1 MKNLLKLFTILLIAV
16 YFSSCTEKFDEINT
30 NPKALTL
37 ASLNQASYG
46 FVVRKA
52 IVGPEYL
59 QAAGNGM
66 QLLHS
71 LYFDIYANYWATTTP
86 NFLSDR
92 FVMVGSWL
100 NGAFNS
106 FYASE
111 APQMKYAVDFA
122 RANSLDPEF
131 AMMKIWQVYIYN
143 RYTDAL
149 GPIPYSQ
156 YGNMAKQVPY
166 DAQADIYASFFL
178 ELDSALT
185 ILKALPAGSV
195 SATLSKYDPIYGG
208 NLDRWQKFGSSL
220 RLRLAMRVKYVLP
233 AVAKTQ
239 AEKAVTEG
247 VLTSNAD
254 NGWVTTSTDFQNPYN
269 IISPWAEYR
278 MSADMESILK
288 GYLDP
293 RVASYFKAAKT
304 PDPTDDP
311 AGVVF
316 PYEGVRN
323 GQTKNDRSAVKF
335 DELASDHALPYTI
348 VGDKGP
354 KWFVMRAF
362 ESYFLRAE
370 GALEGWAMGGT
381 AEALYNLGIQT
392 SLAENGFTDANLKG
406 DVYTTSTL
414 VPASPGKDWN
424 TFAWNVPRVDQA
436 PVSTIQIAW
445 LAAGTKEQQIEQI
458 ITQKWIG
465 LLPDSQEAYAER
477 RRTHYPILY
486 NRLESENPDV
496 PATSLPVRL
505 TYWTNEY
512 TNNNAEVL
520 NAITKLNAESTTP
533 NGDKATT
540 KLWWDKKPATK

>member
-1 MKNLLKLFTILLIAV
+1 MKNLLKLFTVLLIAV
-16 YFSSCTEKFDEINT
+16 YLSSCTDDFNEINT

-37 ASLNQASYG
+37 ASLNTASYG
-46 FVVRKA
+46 FVFKKSVM
-52 IVGPEYL
+52 GPSYL

-92 FVMVGSWL
+92 YVMVGSWL
-100 NGAFNS
+100 NGAFNA
-106 FYASE
+106 FYGTEAAQIKYSE
-111 APQMKYAVDFA
+111 DFT
-122 RANSLDPEF
+122 RQQKLDGEK
-131 AMMKIWQVYIYN
+131 AMAKIWKVWCYH

-149 GPIPYSQ
+149 GPVPYSQ
-156 YGNMAKQVPY
+156 YGNMQKAVPY
-166 DAQADIYASFFL
+166 DKQQDIYTKFFQ
-178 ELDSALT
+178 ELDSAEA
-185 ILKALPAGSV
+185 ILK
-195 SATLSKYDPIYGG
+195 TLSGKSGILANYDMIYGG
-208 NLDRWQKFGSSL
+208 DFAKWRKFGNSLHL
-220 RLRLAMRVKYVLP
+220 RLGMRLKYASP
-233 AVAKTQ
+233 AVAKTEC
-239 AEKAVTEG
+239 EKAVANGIITA
-247 VLTSNAD
+247 NAD
-254 NGWVTTSTDFQNPYN
+254 NGWITTSTDFQNPYN

-348 VGDKGP
+348 VGAAGP
-354 KWFVMRAF
+354 KWYVMRAF
-362 ESYFLRAE
+362 EGYFLRAE
-370 GALEGWAMGGT
+370 GVLEGWNMGGGT
-381 AEALYNLGIQT
+381 VQSLYNEGITT
-392 SLAENGFTDANLKG
+392 SLSENGYTDANLKG
-406 DVYTTSTL
+406 DPYTTSAL
-414 VPASPGKDWN
+414 VPMTPGIDKN
-424 TFAWNVPRVDQA
+424 TVIPAVAPAPACTVP
-436 PVSTIQIAW
+436 I
-445 LAAGTKEQQIEQI
+445 LFNAAGSKEYQLEQI

-477 RRTHYPILY
+477 RRTGYPKLY
-486 NRLESENPDV
+486 PRLESENTDV
-496 PATSLPVRL
+496 AATSLPVRL
-505 TYWTNEY
+505 TYWTSEY
-512 TNNNAEVL
+512 TNNKAEVDK
-520 NAITKLNAESTTP
+520 AITLLNGESTTP

-540 KLWWDKKPATK
+540 KLWWDKK

>member
-1 MKNLLKLFTILLIAV
+1 MKNLLKLFIVLLITV
-16 YFSSCTEKFDEINT
+16 SYSSCTKDFDEINT

-37 ASLNQASYG
+37 SSLDQASYG
-46 FVVRKA
+46 FVFKKS
-52 IVGPEYL
+52 IMGPSYL

-66 QLLHS
+66 QLIHS

-111 APQMKYAVDFA
+111 SAQIKYSEDFS
-122 RANSLDPEF
+122 RKIGLQPEM
-131 AMMKIWQVYIYN
+131 AMAKIWKVWCYH

-156 YGNMAKQVPY
+156 YGNMQKEVAYDKQ
-166 DAQADIYASFFL
+166 QDIYKSFFL
-178 ELDSALT
+178 ELDTAIG
-185 ILKALPAGSV
+185 ILKQNAGAT
-195 SATLSKYDPIYGG
+195 SATLSKYDMIYGG
-208 NLDRWQKFGSSL
+208 KFDKWQKFGSSL
-220 RLRLAMRVKYVLP
+220 RLRLGMRLKYADP
-233 AVAKTQ
+233 AVAKAQ
-239 AEKAVTEG
+239 CEKAITEG
-247 VLTSNAD
+247 VLSDNAD
-254 NGWVTTSTDFQNPYN
+254 NGWITTSTDFQNPYN

-278 MSADMESILK
+278 MSADMESVLK

-293 RVASYFKAAKT
+293 RVASYFKGAKT
-304 PDPTDDP
+304 PDATDDP

-335 DELASDHALPYTI
+335 DEIGSDHAVPYTI
-348 VGDKGP
+348 VGAAGP

-370 GALEGWAMGGT
+370 GVLEGWNMGGGT
-381 AEALYNLGIQT
+381 VESLYKQGIQT
-392 SLAENGFTDANLKG
+392 SLAENGLTDVNLKG
-406 DVYTTSTL
+406 EVYTTSTY
-414 VPASPGKDWN
+414 VPASPGKDMN
-424 TFAWNVPRVDQA
+424 TVQGPTPLVQA
-436 PVSTIQIAW
+436 PVSTAPIAF
-445 LAAGTKEQQIEQI
+445 LSGGTKEQKLEQI

-486 NRLESENPDV
+486 PRLESENPDV

-512 TNNNAEVL
+512 TNNRAQVDAAILLL
-520 NAITKLNAESTTP
+520 NGESSAP
-533 NGDKATT
+533 HGDLPTT
-540 KLWWDKKPATK
+540 KLWWDKK

>member
-1 MKNLLKLFTILLIAV
+1 MKNLFKLFAILLIAV
-16 YFSSCTEKFDEINT
+16 LISSCEKNFDEINT

-92 FVMVGSWL
+92 YVMVGSWL

-111 APQMKYAVDFA
+111 APQIKYAEDFA
-122 RANSLDPEF
+122 RANNLDPEL
-131 AMMKIWQVYIYN
+131 AMMKIWKVYIYD

-156 YGNMAKQVPY
+156 YGNMQKEVPY
-166 DAQADIYASFFL
+166 DKQQDIYASFFL
-178 ELDSALT
+178 ELDTAIT
-185 ILKALPAGSV
+185 ILKANAGKT
-195 SATLSKYDPIYGG
+195 SATLSNYDPIYAG

-220 RLRLAMRVKYVLP
+220 RLRLGMRVKYVAP

-239 AEKAVTEG
+239 CEKAVTEG
-247 VLTSNAD
+247 VLTNNAD

-293 RVASYFKAAKT
+293 RVAAYFSPAKT

-316 PYEGVRN
+316 PYEGLRN

-335 DELASDHALPYTI
+335 DEIASDHAKPWTI

-362 ESYFLRAE
+362 ETYFLRAE
-370 GALEGWAMGGT
+370 GALENWTMGGT
-381 AEALYNLGIQT
+381 AEELYNQGIKT
-392 SLAENGFTDANLKG
+392 SLAENGFEDLNLAG
-406 DVYTTSTL
+406 AVYTTSTL
-414 VPASPGKDWN
+414 VPASPGIDKS
-424 TFAWNVPRVDQA
+424 TLPWNVPPVVQA
-436 PVSTIQIAW
+436 PVCTIPIAY
-445 LAAGTKEQQIEQI
+445 LSGGTKEQQLEQI

-477 RRTHYPILY
+477 RRTHYPKLY
-486 NRLESENPDV
+486 NRVESENLDV

-512 TNNNAEVL
+512 TNNKKQVDAAILLL
-520 NAITKLNAESTTP
+520 NGESSAP

-540 KLWWDKKPATK
+540 KLWWDKKP

>member
-1 MKNLLKLFTILLIAV
+1 MKNLLKLFIVLLIAV
-16 YFSSCTEKFDEINT
+16 NFSSCTDEFDEINT

-37 ASLNQASYG
+37 ASLDQASYG
-46 FVVRKA
+46 FVFKKS
-52 IVGPEYL
+52 IMGPSYL
-59 QAAGNGM
+59 QSAGNGM
-66 QLLHS
+66 QLIHS

-92 FVMVGSWL
+92 YVMVGSWL

-106 FYASE
+106 FYSGEAAQIKYSE
-111 APQMKYAVDFA
+111 DFA
-122 RANSLDPEF
+122 RQAGLNNEK
-131 AMMKIWQVYIYN
+131 AMAKIWKVWCYH

-156 YGNMAKQVPY
+156 YGNMQKAVPY
-166 DAQADIYASFFL
+166 DKQQDIYTAFFA
-178 ELDSALT
+178 ELDSAEA
-185 ILKALPAGSV
+185 ILK
-195 SATLSKYDPIYGG
+195 SASGKSGTLQAYDMIYGG
-208 NLDRWQKFGSSL
+208 DYAKWRKFGNSLHL
-220 RLRLAMRVKYVLP
+220 RLGMRLKYVAP
-233 AVAKTQ
+233 ALAK
-239 AEKAVTEG
+239 AECEKAVANGIIAANT
-247 VLTSNAD
+247 D
-254 NGWVTTSTDFQNPYN
+254 NGWITTSTDFQNPYN

-304 PDPTDDP
+304 PDNTDDP
-311 AGVVF
+311 AGVSF

-335 DELASDHALPYTI
+335 DELGSDHAQPYTV
-348 VGDKGP
+348 VGAAGP

-362 ESYFLRAE
+362 EGYFLRAE
-370 GALEGWAMGGT
+370 GVLEGWNMGGGT
-381 AEALYNLGIQT
+381 VQSLYEEGIKT
-392 SLAENGFTDANLKG
+392 SLAENGYGDVNLKG
-406 DVYTTSTL
+406 DPYTTSAL
-414 VPASPGKDWN
+414 VPASPGIDKN
-424 TFAWNVPRVDQA
+424 TVIPAVAPA
-436 PVSTIQIAW
+436 PVCTVPIAFN
-445 LAAGTKEQQIEQI
+445 AGGTKEYQLEQI

-477 RRTHYPILY
+477 RRTGYPKLY
-486 NRLESENPDV
+486 PRLESENPDV

-512 TNNNAEVL
+512 TNNKAEVEK
-520 NAITKLNAESTTP
+520 AITLLNGESTTP

-540 KLWWDKKPATK
+540 KLWWDKK